1 MSANRLFRF
10 VSQYAWLL
18 ALSALLLCA
27 PGIELQ
33 AQSSCRP
40 YEYDGANIQYVRFQG
55 NFARGNV
62 NWYPDSSCDSS
73 GGSIRLPGS
82 GVVYATSES
91 SALAICDDNLSGR
104 NTVSADTDALTS
116 NFWVCTNHSRRRSGS
131 SGGKSDAE
139 KNSARPYIPT
149 GITLNQSDLR
159 LSAQDGFHSGIQFQ
173 RVGQDGVG
181 IPAVIALGLLDA
193 VDVWGKV
200 GGGYEVCFP
209 QAGRIIFLDAATSPR
224 TVSQIAHY
232 SVDGFTCASGDRAGT
247 LVLVRGEPP
256 PEPAATAPAADA
268 TALIAPILSAD
279 DSAEVSLANCQIIAR
294 VNMHHRASPAGSSKG
309 LVPADALL
317 DATARTAEWFLG
329 VYQGRDGWLN
339 AGFVDLVGDCAYPGA
354 EAAETSEA

>member
-1 MSANRLFRF
+1 MNAYRRPRF
-10 VSQYAWLL
+10 ISQCAWLL

-40 YEYDGANIQYVRFQG
+40 YQYDGANIQYVRFQG

-131 SGGKSDAE
+131 SGGKGDA
-139 KNSARPYIPT
+139 KKTRARPYIPT

-224 TVSQIAHY
+224 TVSQIAQFT
-232 SVDGFTCASGDRAGT
+232 DRGFTCASGDRAGT

-256 PEPAATAPAADA
+256 PEPAATAPAAI
-268 TALIAPILSAD
+268 IAPILSAD
-279 DSAEVSLANCQIIAR
+279 DSAEVSLEGCQIIAR
-294 VNMHHRASPAGSSKG
+294 FNMHHRASPAGRSKG
-309 LVPADALL
+309 LVPADSLL
-317 DATARTAEWFLG
+317 DATARTAEWFYG

-339 AGFVDLVGDCAYPGA
+339 AGFVDLVGACAYPG
-354 EAAETSEA
+354 EQAAETSEA